1 MSTLTPPV
9 QYCSQCSKAKKKK
22 EKAYEIRKEEIK
34 LTLCTNNMIVY
45 IENHKDTTKKLP
57 ELTEFIKVT
66 DYEGNTQK
74 QILFLYQ

>member
-1 MSTLTPPV
+1 
-9 QYCSQCSKAKKKK
+9 
-22 EKAYEIRKEEIK
+22 
-34 LTLCTNNMIVY
+34 MIVY

-57 ELTEFIKVT
+57 ELTEFNKVT